1 MILSLATTVLIVVSL
16 IVPLGLLVRRQAED
30 RARVSTEREAQ
41 SAAALVALAV
51 TLEASPRSV
60 ESAAETLNGG
70 VVVVVQ
76 DGTIFGD
83 LLKGQGSLVEMA
95 MKEQAT
101 ITAVVEGGWEVAIP
115 VIGAESIAVVDAF
128 ATDAEL
134 TDGVIEAW
142 GLLAF
147 LGLLLV
153 GLAVLVADK
162 LGQRFVRP
170 IRELASAAHLMGEGD
185 LEARAKVDD
194 MEGVP
199 YEIVEVGAAFN
210 ALAVRLDQLLIDERE
225 AAADLSHRLR
235 TPLTSLRLQA
245 EKIENSTDREDTL
258 VQVDRLESV
267 VDRLIEITRG
277 TKTEVVE
284 SCELDVVV
292 TDRASFWRVLAEEQE
307 RDFDLQ
313 LGSGKGELG
322 IPTEDLGVVVDTL
335 VGNVFAHTPS
345 GTSFSIATGESGNRL
360 WIAVSDRG
368 PGVANESLMK
378 RGVSGRG
385 STGLGLDIVRRT
397 AEKTGGHLDINDRPG
412 GGAVVRVWFG

>member
-16 IVPLGLLVRRQAED
+16 IVPLSLLVRRQAED

-60 ESAAETLNGG
+60 ERAAETLNAG

-76 DGTIFGD
+76 DGTVFGD

-153 GLAVLVADK
+153 GLAVLVADR

-170 IRELASAAHLMGEGD
+170 IRELAGAAHLMGEGD
-185 LEARAKVDD
+185 LEARVEVDD

-245 EKIENSTDREDTL
+245 EKIESSTDREDTL
-258 VQVDRLESV
+258 VQVDRLETV

-284 SCELDVVV
+284 SCELDIVV
-292 TDRASFWRVLAEEQE
+292 TDRASFWRVLAEEQA

-313 LGSGKGELG
+313 LGSGNSKLG

-345 GTSFSIATGESGNRL
+345 GTSFSIATGESENRL
-360 WIAVSDRG
+360 WLRVSDRG
-368 PGVANESLMK
+368 PGFANESLMK

-385 STGLGLDIVRRT
+385 STGLGLDIVRRI
-397 AEKTGGHLDINDRPG
+397 AEKTGGDLDMNDRPG